1 MLAHKELCERV
12 EKKSTANDH
21 KKGIE
26 KITNIKNRKFKG
38 VLATDAS
45 LLEST
50 ESRINAMEGILQDL
64 ESRQRFY
71 NASITKE
78 TEIVF
83 QYTGNNSFCRKDLN
97 VYLRI
102 IFNFICYH
110 THILEKNII
119 STFEFLDL
127 MAGAI
132 SELTKT
138 ELAAGEGFIAV
149 WKIVHHNITYKQH

>member
-1 MLAHKELCERV
+1 MLAHKELCDRI
-12 EKKSTANDH
+12 EKKSVVSDH

-38 VLATDAS
+38 VLATDGN

-83 QYTGNNSFCRKDLN
+83 QYTG
-97 VYLRI
+97 
-102 IFNFICYH
+102 
-110 THILEKNII
+110 KNYDPK
-119 STFEFLDL
+119 L
-127 MAGAI
+127 
-132 SELTKT
+132 
-138 ELAAGEGFIAV
+138 
-149 WKIVHHNITYKQH
+149 

>member
-12 EKKSTANDH
+12 EKKSMTTDH

-83 QYTGNNSFCRKDLN
+83 QYTGKNSFWQVCMN
-97 VYLRI
+97 EYLKI
-102 IFNFICYH
+102 ILY
-110 THILEKNII
+110 LQQYAYI
-119 STFEFLDL
+119 S
-127 MAGAI
+127 
-132 SELTKT
+132 
-138 ELAAGEGFIAV
+138 
-149 WKIVHHNITYKQH
+149 N

>member
-1 MLAHKELCERV
+1 MLAHKELCDRV
-12 EKKSTANDH
+12 EKKSIATDH

-83 QYTGNNSFCRKDLN
+83 HYTGK
-97 VYLRI
+97 
-102 IFNFICYH
+102 YH
-110 THILEKNII
+110 
-119 STFEFLDL
+119 
-127 MAGAI
+127 
-132 SELTKT
+132 
-138 ELAAGEGFIAV
+138 
-149 WKIVHHNITYKQH
+149 